1 MRRKVVVD
9 HAVAAIADRQGG
21 VIARGQLI
29 AIGCGVAAGSG
40 GNGSRSGA
48 ATSSERSFERS

>member
-1 MRRKVVVD
+1 VD
-9 HAVAAIADRQGG
+9 HAVAAIADRQGV

-40 GNGSRSGA
+40 GNRSRSGA